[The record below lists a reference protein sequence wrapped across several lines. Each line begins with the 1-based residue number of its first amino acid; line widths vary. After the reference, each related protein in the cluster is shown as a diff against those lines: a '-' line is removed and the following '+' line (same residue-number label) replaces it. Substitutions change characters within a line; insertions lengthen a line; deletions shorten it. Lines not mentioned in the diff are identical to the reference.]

1 VNSVV
6 GAVAAALRSA
16 RGIVF
21 IGFSGGL
28 DSSVLLHAAVS
39 VGNPRLLRALHVNHQ
54 LHADAD
60 QWEAHCEQICAEL
73 GVALEVRRV
82 RVDGA
87 GSLEAAARD
96 ARYSIFLEHL
106 SVPQSRL
113 LLAHHRGDQAE
124 TVLLRLLQGRGL
136 YGMPAQRPL
145 GSGRL
150 LRPLLDLPRAALE
163 SYARHA
169 ALTWV
174 EDPGN
179 TDETLDRNFL
189 RHRLLP
195 AIRGRWRQVDDALIQ
210 AAAER
215 ERSDRLLLRTS
226 ALESSS
232 SVLPL
237 AKLSGYD
244 ELDQLILL
252 RLWLQQRGER
262 VPSRRSLE
270 TFLRQLTCSA
280 DRQPRLVL
288 GSGTLQRYRDGIHHV
303 PAPPLLEPVYAIP
316 VPGCL
321 CLPHGELRIEAHA
334 DGLQLVGAPLVRF
347 REGGEKLLLAG
358 HHRPLKQL
366 MQQAGLPPW
375 LRSTLPLILDDEGLA
390 AVPGIAQRDRLPG
403 IQGPRFSV
411 CWAPKGP
418 FR

>member
-1 VNSVV
+1 MNSVV
-6 GAVAAALRSA
+6 GAVTAAVRSA
-16 RGIVF
+16 QGIVF

-39 VGNPRLLRALHVNHQ
+39 VGNPSQLRALHVNHQ
-54 LHADAD
+54 LHTDAD
-60 QWEAHCEQICAEL
+60 QWEAHCERICAEL
-73 GVALEVRRV
+73 GVALEVRQV
-82 RVDGA
+82 RVDSA

-113 LLAHHRGDQAE
+113 LLAHHREDQAE
-124 TVLLRLLQGRGL
+124 TVLLRLLQGRGV
-136 YGMPAQRPL
+136 YGMPAQRLL

-150 LRPLLDLPRAALE
+150 LRPLLDLPKAVLQ
-163 SYARHA
+163 SYARQA

-215 ERSDRLLLRTS
+215 ERSDSLLLRAS
-226 ALESSS
+226 ALEPSS

-237 AKLSGYD
+237 AKLSGYG

-252 RLWLQQRGER
+252 RLWLQHRGER

-270 TFLRQLTCSA
+270 TFLRQLTSAA
-280 DRQPRLVL
+280 DRQPRLAL
-288 GSGTLQRYRDGIHHV
+288 SSGTLQRYRDGIHHV
-303 PAPPLLEPVYAIP
+303 PTPPLLEPVYP
-316 VPGCL
+316 LPLPGCL

-334 DGLQLVGAPLVRF
+334 DGLQLVGAPRVRF
-347 REGGEKLLLAG
+347 REGGEKLLQGG
-358 HHRPLKQL
+358 HHRSLKQL
-366 MQQAGLPPW
+366 MQHAGLPPW
-375 LRSTLPLILDDEGLA
+375 IRRTLPLIFDDEGLA
-390 AVPGIAQRDRLPG
+390 AVPAIAQRDRLPG
-403 IQGPRFSV
+403 FKGPGFRV
-411 CWAPKGP
+411 CWTPKGP
-418 FR
+418 FH